1 MGCEDRPKMAA
12 APHSI
17 DWSRLINYL
26 ESHRSFVLTTH
37 IRPDCDAIGS
47 QLALAEILRNR
58 GCQVACINAFTI
70 PPPLQFLDT
79 EKQLMRVDQP
89 EASRC
94 LEQAEI
100 LVILDTTA
108 WAQLGDMG
116 PVIRQFPRKKIVI
129 DHHVSGDDLGAELF
143 KNTEAEATGRIIAEL
158 AAQWGVALT
167 PRLAM
172 LLFAA
177 LATDT
182 GWFRFNSVCAE
193 TFQLAADLAR
203 AGVRPDA
210 LYRQLYENERIGRFR
225 LMGRAMSRV
234 ETDLDGR
241 IIYSY
246 IRSSDFSETGALPSD
261 TEDIINTTLSV
272 AGTQVAIMFIEH
284 TPGQFKVSL
293 RSRCHLDCCRLA
305 GEFGGGGHKSAAGAT
320 MTGSLDSVK
329 ARVLDAVR
337 RAMQE

>member
-1 MGCEDRPKMAA
+1 VSCEESPRIVTTPL
-12 APHSI
+12 SV
-17 DWSRLINYL
+17 DWNRLISCL
-26 ESHRSFVLTTH
+26 ESYRTFVLTTH

-47 QLALAEILRNR
+47 QLALAEILMSR
-58 GCQVACINAFTI
+58 GCRVTCINAFTV
-70 PPPLQFLDT
+70 PPPLKFLDP
-79 EKQLMRVDQP
+79 EGRLMTLGQAEVNRH
-89 EASRC
+89 

-100 LVILDTTA
+100 LVVLDTTA

-143 KNTEAEATGRIIAEL
+143 KDTEAEATGRIVAEL
-158 AAQWGVALT
+158 ASRWGIPLT
-167 PRLAM
+167 PRLAL

-182 GWFRFNSVCAE
+182 GWFRFNSVRPD
-193 TFQLAADLAR
+193 TFRLAADLAG
-203 AGVRPDA
+203 AGVQADR
-210 LYRQLYENERIGRFR
+210 LYRQLYENERLGRFR
-225 LMGRAMSRV
+225 LMGRAMSRA
-234 ETDLDGR
+234 ETELDGKV
-241 IIYSY
+241 IHSY
-246 IRSSDFSETGALPSD
+246 MLSADFAETGALPSD

-284 TPGQFKVSL
+284 APGQFKVSF

-305 GEFGGGGHKSAAGAT
+305 AEFGGGGHKSASGASL
-320 MTGSLDSVK
+320 TGSLESVK
-329 ARVLDAVR
+329 ARVLDAVY